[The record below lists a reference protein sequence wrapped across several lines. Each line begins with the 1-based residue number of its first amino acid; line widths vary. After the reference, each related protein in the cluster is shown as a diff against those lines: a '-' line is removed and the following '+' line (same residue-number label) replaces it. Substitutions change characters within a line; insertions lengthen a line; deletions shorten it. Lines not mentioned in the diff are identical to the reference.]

1 MVFMDE
7 LFCLKFV
14 EFFFKIYG
22 KDIFIVVKNL
32 IYSESF
38 VKSFD

>member
-1 MVFMDE
+1 MVPMDE
-7 LFCLKFV
+7 SLCLKFV
-14 EFFFKIYG
+14 EFSFKIYG
-22 KDIFIVVKNL
+22 KDIPIVVKNL